1 MRWSGGQIGH
11 IVTIYFRVRMEGQL
25 GAPFHFAV
33 EFLVLVVALG
43 GAFDA
48 LKARRDGAGRWAL
61 GQALGF
67 LSLAAAQFVH
77 GALIVQADANT
88 TVIVLRAVAFG
99 LLALSARPA
108 VALERAPL
116 EPIIAASAMPALF
129 FAGPHASIAVIPVI
143 AAIAVAARGFHAHRA
158 YRSPTTLAFTAAFG
172 AFAVAEA
179 TTALSDPGTGALLI
193 FAHSM
198 RAVGALLLARWLWTS
213 IVRSVRLRFVAAFV
227 AVLTIAVL
235 IVSAA
240 LNVVIGNTL
249 QTNELNRLL
258 EAGNARQASIQN
270 LGEGALVPAQI
281 TAGSSAVVDA
291 LRKGRPLDLSG
302 LFRLLPLDFVMLVDA
317 NGKTL
322 SPTENVPGLN
332 VAGFAPRKMALSE
345 AIAIAGSD
353 VVQQAYQGGFQGQTA
368 ESVQFASGKG
378 AGRTQTQLLVVAAY
392 PARSA
397 GRIIGAVVVG
407 YRIDHNFLLLVRQ
420 DTVAEASILVGD
432 QVSST
437 TFGSQ
442 GTVAQAFSRLDFT
455 QAREQGEPLQRLVT
469 IGGSQYVS
477 AFVPLK
483 SSDGRVV
490 GLLALSRRSTTLA
503 DAQRNI
509 TRTLFLITLAVALI
523 AALLAWLSGGRVT
536 KPLRSLTGA
545 ARQLRAGQFSARTH
559 VESVDE
565 VGTLGTAFNEMADE
579 LQRQT
584 GQLQRSAATE
594 ATLRARME
602 AILQSMGDGLIATDA
617 GGTVVTFNRAAEEI
631 LRVRAQSVVRRPLG
645 DVMRGQAVTGR
656 TLAEAAMLGGATEG
670 TLVRADGTQL
680 AVAITA
686 APLLDS
692 SGSPVGRVV
701 VLRDVSREHEAE
713 RMKSEFLAN
722 VSHELRTPITPIKG
736 YAEMM
741 ARKKFPRAKEE
752 SFLQGIL
759 QSTERLERVVEI
771 LVDFAAMEAGRLKA
785 RVEPVPV
792 KELVARLTDKWKERD
807 GDHRF
812 VRKIGASVP
821 AVMGDPKLLG
831 RSLDEL
837 VDNAVK
843 FSPDGGPIEIT
854 AEPYSNG
861 SRRTRVSRVRITVRD
876 HGIGIEPEQMPDLF
890 QDFRQGD
897 GSETRSYGG
906 LGLGLAYV
914 KRIASVHGGD
924 VMVESEPGKGSSFSL
939 VLPAASAGRITDV
952 TKRARKGR

>member
-1 MRWSGGQIGH
+1 
-11 IVTIYFRVRMEGQL
+11 MEGQL

-48 LKARRDGAGRWAL
+48 LRARRGGAGRWAI

-67 LSLAAAQFVH
+67 LSLAAAEFMH
-77 GALIVQADANT
+77 GALIRQADANT

-99 LLALSARPA
+99 LLAVSARPA
-108 VALERAPL
+108 VSLERIPL

-129 FAGPHASIAVIPVI
+129 FTGPHARLALIP
-143 AAIAVAARGFHAHRA
+143 AVAAVAVAGRGFRAHRI
-158 YRSPTTLAFTAAFG
+158 YRDPTTLAFMTAFG

-179 TTALSDPGTGALLI
+179 TTALSNSGTGALLI
-193 FAHSM
+193 FAHCM

-281 TAGSSAVVDA
+281 TASSGAVVDA
-291 LRKGRPLDLSG
+291 LRKGQALDLSG
-302 LFRLLPLDFVMLVDA
+302 LFKLLPLDFVMLVDA
-317 NGKTL
+317 HGKTF
-322 SPTENVPGLN
+322 SATQNVPGKKPQRL
-332 VAGFAPRKMALSE
+332 PLSE

-353 VVQQAYQGGFQGQTA
+353 VVVQARQGGFFGQTA
-368 ESVQFASGKG
+368 EAVSFATGKG
-378 AGRTQTQLLVVAAY
+378 QVQSQILVAAAY
-392 PARSA
+392 PARYA
-397 GRIIGAVVVG
+397 GRVIGAVVVG
-407 YRIDHNFLLLVRQ
+407 YRLDRDFLTLVRQ
-420 DTVAEASILVGD
+420 DTVAEATILAGD

-437 TFGSQ
+437 TFGSLA
-442 GTVAQAFSRLDFT
+442 TVSAAFKHLNFT
-455 QAREQGEPLQRLVT
+455 AAREGGTPLRRIVT

-477 AFVPLK
+477 AFVPIEA
-483 SSDGRVV
+483 SDGRVI
-490 GLLALSRRSTTLA
+490 GLLALSRKSTTLA

-509 TRTLFLITLAVALI
+509 TRTLFLITLGVVLI

-536 KPLRSLTGA
+536 KPIRSLTAA
-545 ARQLRAGQFSARTH
+545 ARQLRAGQLTARTR
-559 VESVDE
+559 VESGDE

-617 GGTVVTFNRAAEEI
+617 NGTVVTFNRAAEEI
-631 LRVRAQSVVRRPLG
+631 LRRRAQTVVRQSLG
-645 DVMRGQAVTGR
+645 DVMRGQSVTGR
-656 TLAEAAMLGGATEG
+656 TLAEAAMIGGATEG
-670 TLVRADGTQL
+670 TLTRSDGTQV
-680 AVAITA
+680 AVAMTA

-692 SGSPVGRVV
+692 SGTPVGRVV
-701 VLRDVSREHEAE
+701 VVRDVSREHEAE

-722 VSHELRTPITPIKG
+722 VSHELRTPLTPIKG

-741 ARKKFPRAKEE
+741 SRRKFPREKEE
-752 SFLQGIL
+752 MFIEGIL

-771 LVDFAAMEAGRLKA
+771 LVDFAAMEAGRLKP

-792 KELVARLTDKWKERD
+792 KEFVARLTDRWKERD
-807 GDHRF
+807 GEHKF
-812 VRKIGASVP
+812 VRKVGASVP
-821 AVMGDPKLLG
+821 PIMGDPKLLG

-837 VDNAVK
+837 LDNAVK
-843 FSPDGGPIEIT
+843 FSPDGGQIEIS
-854 AEPYSNG
+854 AEPYVNG
-861 SRRTRVSRVRITVRD
+861 SRSSRLSRVRITVRD
-876 HGIGIEPEQMPDLF
+876 HGIGIEPEQLPDLF

-897 GSETRSYGG
+897 GSETRSYNG

-924 VMVESEPGKGSSFSL
+924 VLVESVPGKGSSFSL
-939 VLPAASAGRITDV
+939 VLPAAKTGRITDV
-952 TKRARKGR
+952 TKRARKAR

>member
-11 IVTIYFRVRMEGQL
+11 FATIYFSVRMEGQL

-48 LKARRDGAGRWAL
+48 LRARRDGAGRWAI

-77 GALIVQADANT
+77 GALIAQADANT

-99 LLALSARPA
+99 LLAISARPA

-129 FAGPHASIAVIPVI
+129 FTGPHASIAVIPAI
-143 AAIAVAARGFHAHRA
+143 AAVAVAARGFHAHRV
-158 YRSPTTLAFTAAFG
+158 YRDPTTLAFTTAFAAFAIAEG
-172 AFAVAEA
+172 A
-179 TTALSDPGTGALLI
+179 TALSPTGTGALLI
-193 FAHSM
+193 FAHCM

-240 LNVVIGNTL
+240 LNVVIGNTI

-258 EAGNARQASIQN
+258 EAGSAREASIKG

-281 TAGSSAVVDA
+281 TASSSAVVDA
-291 LRKGRPLDLSG
+291 LRKGQSLDLSG
-302 LFRLLPLDFVMLVDA
+302 LFKLLPIDFVMLVDA
-317 NGKTL
+317 NGKA
-322 SPTENVPGLN
+322 SSAKQN
-332 VAGFAPRKMALSE
+332 AAPRDMPLSE
-345 AIAIAGSD
+345 AIAIAGSPV
-353 VVQQAYQGGFQGQTA
+353 VVQARQGVQGQTPEA
-368 ESVQFASGKG
+368 VQFAAGKG
-378 AGRTQTQLLVVAAY
+378 TVQNQMLVVAAW
-392 PARSA
+392 PVRFT
-397 GRIIGAVVVG
+397 GRVVGAVVVG
-407 YRIDHNFLLLVRQ
+407 YRLDRNFLVLARQ
-420 DTVAEASILVGD
+420 DTGAQATILVGD

-437 TFGSQ
+437 TFSSASP
-442 GTVAQAFSRLDFT
+442 VSQAFSHLDFT
-455 QAREQGEPLQRLVT
+455 AAREQGTPLQRIVK
-469 IGGSQYVS
+469 IGGSDYVS
-477 AFVPLK
+477 AFVAIRAT
-483 SSDGRVV
+483 DGSVV
-490 GLLALSRRSTTLA
+490 GLLALSRKSTTLA
-503 DAQRNI
+503 DAQQKI

-523 AALLAWLSGGRVT
+523 AALLAWLSSGRVT
-536 KPLRSLTGA
+536 KPIRSLTAA
-545 ARQLRAGQFSARTH
+545 ARQLRAGQLTARTR
-559 VESVDE
+559 VESGDE
-565 VGTLGTAFNEMADE
+565 VGSLGTAFNEMADE

-617 GGTVVTFNRAAEEI
+617 GGNVVTFNRAAEEI
-631 LRVRAQSVVRRPLG
+631 LRRRAQSVLRLPLG
-645 DVMRGQAVTGR
+645 DVMRGQSVTGR
-656 TLAEAAMLGGATEG
+656 TLAEAAMIGGATEG
-670 TLVRADGTQL
+670 TLARADGTQVS
-680 AVAITA
+680 VAMTA

-692 SGSPVGRVV
+692 SGAPVGRVV

-741 ARKKFPRAKEE
+741 ARKKFGRAKEE
-752 SFLQGIL
+752 QFLEGIL
-759 QSTERLERVVEI
+759 QSTTRLERVVEI
-771 LVDFAAMEAGRLKA
+771 LVDFAAMEAGRLKP

-807 GDHRF
+807 GGHRF

-821 AVMGDPKLLG
+821 PIMGDPKLLG

-843 FSPDGGPIEIT
+843 FSPDGGQIEIS
-854 AEPYSNG
+854 AEPYING
-861 SRRTRVSRVRITVRD
+861 SRSTRVSRVLITVRD

-924 VMVESEPGKGSSFSL
+924 VLVESEPGKGSSFSL
-939 VLPAASAGRITDV
+939 VLPAAAMGRITDV
-952 TKRARKGR
+952 TKRARKAR

>member
-1 MRWSGGQIGH
+1 
-11 IVTIYFRVRMEGQL
+11 MEGQY

-48 LKARRDGAGRWAL
+48 LRARRNGAGRWAV

-67 LSLAAAQFVH
+67 LTLAAAQFIH
-77 GALIVQADANT
+77 GALIRQADANT
-88 TVIVLRAVAFG
+88 TVIALRAVAFG
-99 LLALSARPA
+99 MLAFTARPA

-129 FAGPHASIAVIPVI
+129 FSGQHASIAVIP
-143 AAIAVAARGFHAHRA
+143 AVAAFAVATRGFHAHRI
-158 YRSPTTLAFTAAFG
+158 YRNPTTLAFTSAFG
-172 AFAVAEA
+172 AFAIAEA
-179 TTALSDPGTGALLI
+179 TTALSTPGTGALLI
-193 FAHSM
+193 FAHCM
-198 RAVGALLLARWLWTS
+198 RALGALLLARWLWTS
-213 IVRSVRLRFVAAFV
+213 IVQSVRLRFVAAFV

-258 EAGNARQASIQN
+258 EAGSAREASIQN

-281 TAGSSAVVDA
+281 TASSSAVVDA
-291 LRKGRPLDLSG
+291 LQKEQRLDLSG
-302 LFRLLPLDFVMLVDA
+302 IFKLLPLDFVMLVDH

-322 SPTENVPGLN
+322 SAKENVPGRAAHDLP
-332 VAGFAPRKMALSE
+332 VSE
-345 AIAIAGSD
+345 SIGIVGQG
-353 VVQQAYQGGFQGQTA
+353 VVQQARQGFPGQTA
-368 ESVQFASGKG
+368 LSVSFASGKSPV
-378 AGRTQTQLLVVAAY
+378 QSQILVVAAS
-392 PARSA
+392 PAKQA
-397 GRIIGAVVVG
+397 GRVIGVVVVG
-407 YRIDHNFLLLVRQ
+407 YRIDRSFLLLVRQ
-420 DTVAEASILVGD
+420 DTVADATILVGD

-437 TFGSQ
+437 TFRSAA
-442 GTVAQAFSRLDFT
+442 TVSQAFSHIDFAS
-455 QAREQGEPLQRLVT
+455 AREIGTPLQRIVT

-477 AFVPLK
+477 AFVPVK
-483 SSDGRVV
+483 ANDGTVI
-490 GLLALSRRSTTLA
+490 GLLGLSRKSTTLA

-509 TRTLFLITLAVALI
+509 TRTLFLITLAVVLI

-536 KPLRSLTGA
+536 KPIRSLTSA
-545 ARQLRAGQFSARTH
+545 ARQLRAGQLTARTR
-559 VESVDE
+559 VESGDE
-565 VGTLGTAFNEMADE
+565 VGTLGNAFNEMADE

-602 AILQSMGDGLIATDA
+602 AILQSMGDALIATDVA
-617 GGTVVTFNRAAEEI
+617 GTVVTFNRAAEEI
-631 LRVRAQSVVRRPLG
+631 LRRRAQTVVRQPIA

-656 TLAEAAMLGGATEG
+656 TLAEAAMIGGATEG
-670 TLVRADGTQL
+670 TLSRADGSQL
-680 AVAITA
+680 AVAMTA
-686 APLLDS
+686 APLVDS
-692 SGSPVGRVV
+692 SGEPVGRVV

-741 ARKKFPRAKEE
+741 SRKKFPRAKEE
-752 SFLQGIL
+752 SFLAGIL

-771 LVDFAAMEAGRLKA
+771 LVDFAAMEAGRLKP

-792 KELVARLTDKWKERD
+792 KDLVARLTDKWRQRD
-807 GDHRF
+807 GEHRF
-812 VRKIGASVP
+812 VRKIGPDVP
-821 AVMGDPKLLG
+821 AIMGDPKLLG

-843 FSPDGGPIEIT
+843 FSPDGGQIEIS
-854 AEPYSNG
+854 AEPYANG
-861 SRRTRVSRVRITVRD
+861 SRSARNSRVRITVRD

-897 GSETRSYGG
+897 GSETRSFGG

-924 VMVESEPGKGSSFSL
+924 VIVESQPGKGSSFSL
-939 VLPAASAGRITDV
+939 VLPAATAGRITEV
-952 TKRARKGR
+952 TKRARKSR